1 MLQIE
6 TKGRRHPKTSRFVTS
21 GADIAVLAL
30 QIETNRRG
38 GLRCPA
44 QAAAKEKVDF
54 QACPKNLPLWLA
66 HQVDDVKAGVALG
79 DDVAAAKDAGGR
91 LGCDARHI
99 GAE

>member
-6 TKGRRHPKTSRFVTS
+6 TKLVGRAELPRPS
-21 GADIAVLAL
+21 G
-30 QIETNRRG
+30 G
-38 GLRCPA
+38 
-44 QAAAKEKVDF
+44 KEKVDF
-54 QACPKNLPLWLA
+54 QACPKNLPLLWLGQ
-66 HQVDDVKAGVALG
+66 QVDDVKAGVALG